1 MMSSWFTSIKY
12 IKKMQKISY
21 KIPEFSSM
29 KNYPKELYCSGNEK
43 LLECK
48 KISIVGSRK
57 PTQYS
62 RQLTQELSSKL
73 SRAGICIVSGGA
85 MGIDAMA
92 HSGAGSANT
101 IAVLPCGINLKY
113 PKVNVNLLNEI
124 EKNGLLLSQFAPDFQ
139 ATPWSFVA
147 RNELVVAL
155 GDILIVSEAELD
167 SGSMRSVAFALAMG
181 KEIYVLPQRLG
192 ESGATQELLKNGQAK
207 AIYDIDAFVGEF
219 GSLDIINAVGDD
231 FTEFCK
237 TNPSYEEL
245 LKKYPQRTFEAELSG
260 EIKVVNA
267 RVNLL

>member
-1 MMSSWFTSIKY
+1 
-12 IKKMQKISY
+12 MQKISY
-21 KIPEFSSM
+21 TIPELVFM
-29 KNYPKELYCSGNEK
+29 KSYPKEIYYSGNEK
-43 LLECK
+43 LLERK

-62 RQLTQELSSKL
+62 RKLTQELASKL
-73 SRAGICIVSGGA
+73 SRAGVCIVSGGA

-92 HSGAGSANT
+92 HSGARSANT
-101 IAVLPCGINLKY
+101 IAVLPCGIHLKY
-113 PKVNVNLLNEI
+113 PKVNVNLLSEI
-124 EKNGLLLSQFAPDFQ
+124 EKNGLLLSQFAPDFS
-139 ATPWSFVA
+139 AAPWSFVA

-155 GDILIVSEAELD
+155 GDVLIVTEAELG

-192 ESGATQELLKNGQAK
+192 ESSATQELLKSGQAK
-207 AIYDIDAFVGEF
+207 AIYDIDAFVKQF
-219 GSLDIINAVGDD
+219 GSVEIINAVGDD

-260 EIKVVNA
+260 EIQIVNA
-267 RVNLL
+267 RVQLL